1 MRKIK
6 MLVCFALLSSGSA
19 NAQWIT
25 FSPTEFMQALQDFAI
40 QGEQIGQL
48 TQQIQHAIEMVQLAQ
63 EAKEVLG
70 NPEGALQLAGF
81 VFGVDDA
88 MAEMLNSEA
97 GVEIRNRIWGAMA
110 IREQLKDL
118 DYAWQEFEDT
128 KAGGQ
133 NMKFYER
140 YARLNGLANK
150 FLEMNR
156 TNKGMTALQERRE
169 NSLYK
174 QLEQKMARLNGA
186 SGAMTDQNRLQLMAE
201 MDALIGQS
209 TTMYHQ
215 RQRAYMDFHVQ
226 HMMEEDAA
234 KVEAEIERDLAK
246 KYQREYEEQIDPK
259 AQEYI
264 NMTRESI
271 AKADEIQFA
280 PGKEEDWKLKIK

>member
-128 KAGGQ
+128 EAGGR

-140 YARLNGLANK
+140 YSRLNGLANK

-234 KVEAEIERDLAK
+234 KVAQQMEVENKQLAAKEQQEEIADKGKEYNALIYKNMMESD
-246 KYQREYEEQIDPK
+246 KYQRTVGKPEEW
-259 AQEYI
+259 
-264 NMTRESI
+264 N
-271 AKADEIQFA
+271 
-280 PGKEEDWKLKIK
+280 LVIK

>member
-25 FSPTEFMQALQDFAI
+25 FSPTEFMQSLQDFAI
-40 QGEQIGQL
+40 QGEQIAQL

-110 IREQLKDL
+110 IRDQLKDL
-118 DYAWQEFEDT
+118 DYAWKEFEDT

-150 FLEMNR
+150 FLDMNR
-156 TNKGMTALQERRE
+156 TNKGMTALQERGRIPCISNLSKRWRGSTGIRCDDRSE
-169 NSLYK
+169 PGFK
-174 QLEQKMARLNGA
+174 
-186 SGAMTDQNRLQLMAE
+186 LMAE

-234 KVEAEIERDLAK
+234 KVEAK
-246 KYQREYEEQIDPK
+246 
-259 AQEYI
+259 
-264 NMTRESI
+264 
-271 AKADEIQFA
+271 
-280 PGKEEDWKLKIK
+280 

>member
-25 FSPTEFMQALQDFAI
+25 FSPTEFMQALQDFAV
-40 QGEQIGQL
+40 QGEQIAQL

-128 KAGGQ
+128 EAGGR

-140 YARLNGLANK
+140 YSRLNGLANK

-174 QLEQKMARLNGA
+174 QLEEKMARLNGA

-234 KVEAEIERDLAK
+234 KVAQQVDKETREIEERKLQEEIAESGKAYNKFYYD
-246 KYQREYEEQIDPK
+246 QRLKQDKFLMSE
-259 AQEYI
+259 
-264 NMTRESI
+264 
-271 AKADEIQFA
+271 
-280 PGKEEDWKLKIK
+280 GKEEEWAFPKL